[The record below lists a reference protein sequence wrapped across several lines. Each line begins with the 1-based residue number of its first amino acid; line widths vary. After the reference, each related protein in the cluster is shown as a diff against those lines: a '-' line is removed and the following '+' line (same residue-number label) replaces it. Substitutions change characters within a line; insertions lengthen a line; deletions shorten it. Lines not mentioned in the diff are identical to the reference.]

1 MGRGLLFAVLL
12 GFSGCSSLLEKV
24 VEKPKVA
31 LDRVEV
37 ADVSFSKAKLMFV
50 VKVENPNGIDLK
62 VDEVNYKIFLE
73 DKAFTSAKTEKAV
86 NVPARGSAEIG
97 IPVPVEYK
105 GLWTNLMK
113 IFDARTVSYRIEGDA
128 KLSLFTIPFSHA
140 GKLELTTQ

>member
-24 VEKPKVA
+24 VEKPKVT